1 MYTDRS
7 DAGRALASAAS
18 STPAVDPLVLAIPRG
33 GVVVAHELAVAMDA
47 DLDVVM
53 AKKIG
58 APFNPEFAVAAVD
71 PDGKVVTAP
80 GTAWTVPR
88 SYVMEQASLK
98 RRELEESLAR
108 FRGGRKE
115 KPVAGRTVFLVD
127 DGLATGLTAMAAI
140 QYVRRKGPREIVLAV
155 PVAPE
160 DTLEAVRPLVDDV
173 ICPLRPPVFYAVGE
187 WYVSFEQVDDQD
199 VGRILEESEARRQ
212 RK

>member
-1 MYTDRS
+1 MYLDRT
-7 DAGRALASAAS
+7 DAGKTLASAAS
-18 STPAVDPLVLAIPRG
+18 SFGAAEPLVLGIPRG
-33 GVVVAHELAVAMDA
+33 GTIVAREMARALHG

-71 PDGKVVTAP
+71 PDGRVVALP
-80 GTAWTVPR
+80 GSEWAASR
-88 SYVMEQASLK
+88 AYVMEQAALR
-98 RRELEESLAR
+98 RRELEENLAS
-108 FRGGRKE
+108 FRAGRRE

-140 QYVRRKGPREIVLAV
+140 QYLRRKQPREIILAV

-160 DTLEAVRPLVDDV
+160 DTLTALRPLVDDV

-187 WYVSFEQVDDQD
+187 WYISFEQVDDQD
-199 VGRILEESEARRQ
+199 VVKALIEFGGRA
-212 RK
+212 KK